1 MIGYIVTILISGVVL
16 FKFGQDILRGLR
28 SRSWPTAEGRIN
40 DARIQAH
47 QSSDEDGTSTT
58 YGAAVH
64 YSYNV
69 SGQEFQSTR
78 RTFTDARTSSSKRA
92 QRILERYPQGSSVTV
107 YYRPDN
113 PSMSV
118 LEPGVG
124 WFSYIVAIFVL
135 GLFVFGILGVMG
147 VIG

>member
-1 MIGYIVTILISGVVL
+1 MIGHIVIILIGGVVL
-16 FKFGQDILRGLR
+16 FMLGRDILRGLS
-28 SRSWPTAEGRIN
+28 SRNWPTAEGRITFSSM
-40 DARIQAH
+40 DVR

-58 YGAAVH
+58 YGAAVV

-69 SGQEFQSTR
+69 FGQEFQGAR
-78 RTFTDARTSSSKRA
+78 RTFTDVRTSSAKRT

-107 YYRPDN
+107 YYHPEK
-113 PSMSV
+113 PSLSV

-124 WFSYIVAIFVL
+124 WFSYVGAIFVL
-135 GLFVFGILGVMG
+135 GLLVVGIRGVLG